1 METLTPATQR
11 GHAALTPDVAAAP
24 NASWLAP
31 NVGKPDWPFWQR
43 VAFRFFAIYWLL
55 RIEPW
60 DYFRLIP
67 GVSFLLR
74 PYDAAMDWAVRASNG
89 HVFHV
94 RETLIPMN
102 GSGDTSYA
110 WAQLWLL
117 LSLAA
122 IGCVVWTV
130 LDRKRAHYERPA
142 YWLRLMVRYY
152 IAAAAL
158 SYGIIKLFVLQMA
171 FPTTSQLATPLGDFL
186 PMRLSWMFIGYSTPY
201 EMFSGAM
208 ETVAGL
214 LLLSRR
220 TVTAGL
226 FAATGAFTNV
236 VMINLAY
243 DVPVKLYASHLLF
256 ACLFL
261 LALDSKRL
269 IGFLFLNRPAP
280 RTTAYDPRYSQ
291 PWQRWASVA
300 VKVFILYQILYGP
313 LQSSWT
319 RYRMAKQPPVP
330 GPFAPGVYDVRSYV
344 VNRDTIPLTSTD
356 SLRWRDV
363 IIDSNAAGS
372 VGSRDPVFWQRYR
385 RGYFRYTADTA
396 SRTAAVWKTST
407 IPGDSTFLF
416 TMRYEV
422 PDSTTLR
429 LIAPIRGDTVRVDLV
444 RVPRHFQLAER
455 QFHWLSEYNR

>member
-1 METLTPATQR
+1 METLTPAAHR
-11 GHAALTPDVAAAP
+11 GPALIPDIAAAP

-31 NVGKPDWPFWQR
+31 NVGKADWPFWQR
-43 VAFRFFAIYWLL
+43 VAFRFFCIYWLL

-74 PYDAAMDWAVRASNG
+74 PYDAAMDWAVRASNA

-122 IGCVVWTV
+122 IGCVVWTL
-130 LDRKRAHYERPA
+130 LDRKRTQYDRPA

-158 SYGIIKLFVLQMA
+158 SYGIIKLFVLQMS
-171 FPTTSQLATPLGDFL
+171 FPTTSQLATPLGDLL
-186 PMRLSWMFIGYSTPY
+186 PMRFSWLFIGYSTPY
-201 EMFSGAM
+201 EIFSGAM

-243 DVPVKLYASHLLF
+243 DVPVKLFASHLLF

-269 IGFLFLNRPAP
+269 IGFLFLNRPTP
-280 RTTAYDPRYSQ
+280 NTTAYDPVYRQ
-291 PWQRWASVA
+291 PWQRWASIG
-300 VKVFILYQILYGP
+300 VKVFILYQILFTQ
-313 LQSSWT
+313 LQFSWT
-319 RYRMAKQPPVP
+319 RYQMAKQPPPP
-330 GPFAPGVYDVRSYV
+330 GPFVTGVYDVRSYV

-385 RGYFRYTADTA
+385 RGYFRYKADTA
-396 SRTAAVWKTST
+396 AHTAAVWKTST
-407 IPGDSTFLF
+407 IPGDSTFMF

-429 LIAPIRGDTVRVDLV
+429 FIAPIRGDTVRVDLV